1 MRRVAILL
9 LFAIFISIAL
19 FDPALAGNKFT
30 KIGGGVSGSSSD
42 KIELLKSMRGIFGG
56 FLILLG
62 VIAFATRG
70 RFEGLVGMV
79 TGKGFEAVTVVPII
93 LIILGVILI
102 TTHFV

>member
-1 MRRVAILL
+1 MQRVTTILL
-9 LFAIFISIAL
+9 LAL
-19 FDPALAGNKFT
+19 FILLAVYDPALAGNKFT

-62 VIAFATRG
+62 IVAFATRG

-93 LIILGVILI
+93 LIILGSLLML
-102 TTHFV
+102 THYI

>member
-1 MRRVAILL
+1 
-9 LFAIFISIAL
+9 
-19 FDPALAGNKFT
+19 
-30 KIGGGVSGSSSD
+30 
-42 KIELLKSMRGIFGG
+42 
-56 FLILLG
+56 LLG

>member
-1 MRRVAILL
+1 MRRVALFL
-9 LFAIFISIAL
+9 LFAIFILIAV

-30 KIGGGVSGSSSD
+30 KIGGGVSGSSGE

-56 FLILLG
+56 FLVLLG

-79 TGKGFEAVTVVPII
+79 TGKKFEAVTVVPII
-93 LIILGVILI
+93 LIVLGSILI
-102 TTHFV
+102 LTHYI

>member
-1 MRRVAILL
+1 MRRVALFL
-9 LFAIFISIAL
+9 LFAILISVAL

-56 FLILLG
+56 FLVLLG

-93 LIILGVILI
+93 LIILGTILI
-102 TTHFV
+102 TTHFI